1 MTDDWVPVFFALCVG
16 IPFIAL
22 TVIIASLLYKIEKYE
37 KKQDE
42 TKFPFF
48 NCYFNYRLNGTDYYL
63 FKEFGHDQGHTGI
76 IGFDVDDDGLQST
89 EK

>member
-22 TVIIASLLYKIEKYE
+22 TLIIASLLYKIEMYE
-37 KKQDE
+37 KKQDKE
-42 TKFPFF
+42 SHD
-48 NCYFNYRLNGTDYYL
+48 CELNGCGYPWVDYHL
-63 FKEFGHDQGHTGI
+63 FKEFGNDQGHAGI
-76 IGFDVDDDGLQST
+76 VGFDVDDDGLQST